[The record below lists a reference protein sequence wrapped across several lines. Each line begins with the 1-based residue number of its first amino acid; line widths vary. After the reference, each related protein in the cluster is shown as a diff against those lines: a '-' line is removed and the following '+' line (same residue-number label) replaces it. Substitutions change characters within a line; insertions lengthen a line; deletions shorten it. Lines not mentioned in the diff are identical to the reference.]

1 MIHAPRHILAVAIAL
16 GLVNAP
22 LAQAQNG
29 NGDPPLAN
37 TIFDDKMLVDGYA
50 KKYQDLPK
58 ETLLAMI
65 RDDTLTPYRSAG
77 AIRLFKDK
85 YSKDVVSN
93 ERKIIEKILLRRLHR
108 TDSPFVEVEIMHTL
122 CLMDRYRYFVSMA
135 PALVLKL
142 DHYNT
147 AVNDIAFEHLN
158 QLITAES
165 SRAREARAIF
175 NTLRKTLFL
184 SRKRLVDIKEPDA
197 RLSKK
202 LKLLRWS
209 IKVLGNQEL
218 KKLPKEV
225 INLL

>member
-1 MIHAPRHILAVAIAL
+1 MTRVKQHILAASLAM
-16 GLVNAP
+16 GLISAP
-22 LAQAQNG
+22 LAWAQNG
-29 NGDPPLAN
+29 NGDLPSAN

-50 KKYQDLPK
+50 KKYQNLPK

-65 RDDTLTPYRSAG
+65 RDDTLTTYRSAG
-77 AIRLFKDK
+77 ALRVFKEK
-85 YSKDVVSN
+85 YSREVVSN
-93 ERKIIEKILLRRLHR
+93 EKKIIEKILLRRLHR
-108 TDSPFVEVEIMHTL
+108 TDSPFVEVEIMHAL
-122 CLMDRYRYFVSMA
+122 CLMDRYRYFRTMA

-147 AVNDIAFEHLN
+147 AVNDIAFEHVN
-158 QLITAES
+158 QLITAENNRS
-165 SRAREARAIF
+165 REARVIF

-184 SRKRLVDIKEPDA
+184 SRKRLMDVKEPDA